1 MFGTHDTIVEK
12 RSVFF
17 SFIFLGYEIKN
28 KKKKKKSNDDAAL
41 RRKNVC
47 FLFFFKGLVSVLVS
61 TNL

>member
-28 KKKKKKSNDDAAL
+28 KKKKKKKSNDDAAL

-47 FLFFFKGLVSVLVS
+47 FLFFFLKVLS
-61 TNL
+61 ACL